1 MKIIRA
7 IKLVGV
13 AVALAAVVGACSTTT
28 SPTGAGGSGV
38 PTVAPTVVV
47 PATSAPAET
56 AMPSSS

>member
-13 AVALAAVVGACSTTT
+13 AVALAAVVGACSNA
-28 SPTGAGGSGV
+28 SPTPTVA

-47 PATSAPAET
+47 PGTSAPAST